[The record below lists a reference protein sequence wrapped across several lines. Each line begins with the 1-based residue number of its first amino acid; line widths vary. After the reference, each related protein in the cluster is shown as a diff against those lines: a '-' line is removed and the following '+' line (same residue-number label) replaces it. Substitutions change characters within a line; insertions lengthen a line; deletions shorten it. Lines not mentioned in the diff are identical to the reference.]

1 MQNVFDDVAHLDKRC
16 YDSFLLSEDILI
28 EHAAGGMANYILK
41 HFKKN
46 SKVLVVCGGSNNGAD
61 GIALV
66 RMLHKDYDIKLFLAK
81 EPTSPMA
88 KLQYKRALS
97 VGIDIAS
104 DVCECDVVVDA
115 IVGSGLKGELNDDLK
130 SLMARLNTIKAH
142 KIACD
147 IPSGYLFK
155 ADVTLC
161 MGALKKSLFLDKHKD
176 FVGEIK
182 VIDLGV
188 ARELYEID
196 SKCKL
201 LEFSDMKLPCRVKKD
216 SHKGSYGHLGVVG
229 GDMVGA
235 SIMSALAANRFG
247 CALVTLVT
255 KQTVSNLPY
264 SIMNKSSLPKNISAI
279 VMGMGLGSVSVDA
292 FLQNSL
298 PIVVDADLFYKDEI
312 LEILKRADVV
322 LTPHPKEFISLLKI
336 TKLADTTLSKLQNDR
351 FSYCEL
357 FAKTYPNVTLLLKGA
372 NMIIARGDEI
382 FINPHAS
389 ENLAKG
395 GSGDVLSGLIGSL
408 LAQGYNALEAT
419 KSASLALS
427 KLSRN
432 FNGASFSL
440 TPQDLIDNIK
450 DLKDE

>member
-1 MQNVFDDVAHLDKRC
+1 MQNVFDDVAHLDQRC
-16 YDSFLLSEDILI
+16 YDSFLLSEDILM
-28 EHAAGGMANYILK
+28 ENAASGMASYILE
-41 HFKKN
+41 HFKKG
-46 SKVLVVCGGSNNGAD
+46 SRVLVVCGGSNNGAD
-61 GIALV
+61 GIALA
-66 RMLHKDYDIKLFLAK
+66 RMLHRDYDVRVLLAK
-81 EPTSPMA
+81 EPKSHMA
-88 KLQYKRALS
+88 KLQHKRALS
-97 VGIDIAS
+97 VGVSVVGDI
-104 DVCECDVVVDA
+104 CECDVIVDA
-115 IVGSGLKGELNDDLK
+115 IVGSGLKGELSENLR
-130 SLMARLNTIKAH
+130 SLITKLNATRAF

-147 IPSGYLFK
+147 IPSAYLFR
-155 ADVTLC
+155 ADITLC

-188 ARELYEID
+188 SREVYELD

-201 LEFSDMKLPCRVKKD
+201 LEFSDMRLPFRAKKD

-229 GDMVGA
+229 GEMSGA

-247 CALVTLVT
+247 CALVSLVGDI
-255 KQTVSNLPY
+255 SNFSLAY
-264 SIMNKSSLPKNISAI
+264 NIMNKKSLPKNLSAI
-279 VMGMGLGSVSVDA
+279 AMGMGLGSVSIDA
-292 FLQNSL
+292 FLDNSL
-298 PIVVDADLFYKDEI
+298 PMVIDADLFYRDEI

-336 TKLADTTLSKLQNDR
+336 TKLADIGILELQDDR

-357 FAKTYPNVTLLLKGA
+357 FAKAYPNITLLLKGA
-372 NMIIARGDEI
+372 NMIIARGDEM
-382 FINPHAS
+382 FINPYAG

-427 KLSRN
+427 KLSLS
-432 FNGASFSL
+432 FSGASFSL